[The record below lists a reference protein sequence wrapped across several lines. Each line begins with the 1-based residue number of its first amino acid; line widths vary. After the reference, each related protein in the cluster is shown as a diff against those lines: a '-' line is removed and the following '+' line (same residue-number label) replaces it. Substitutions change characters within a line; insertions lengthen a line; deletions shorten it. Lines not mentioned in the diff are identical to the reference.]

1 MTNRTIK
8 SIVALSVML
17 ASVSVA
23 HADST
28 QATPYVVALRDGV
41 STQNFVSMEISLG
54 VDVIRTFTLA
64 TSGFLANLT
73 NEEYAALK
81 KDTRVEYIEKD
92 AAISI
97 GSEQSLQNDSGW
109 RPQWGLDRI
118 DQVSAVLDDVYSYEY
133 SGNGVDVYV
142 VDSGINSSHT
152 EFTGRIKPGYSSVGD
167 ENGTEDCNGHGSH
180 VSGTVSGTVYGVAKA
195 VSVVPVR
202 VTGCS
207 GIGSVS
213 TVLDGI
219 NWMIAHHQSG
229 VPAVANLSI
238 GAGTSSILND
248 AIVSAISDG
257 ITVVVAAGNRN
268 ADACNYAMSS
278 ELTALTVAAITPS
291 NAKASYSNYGPCVD
305 IFAPGSDVVSAWYG
319 SSTILRSRSGTSM
332 ATPHAS
338 GVAAQILEQH
348 PTWTPQEVYAQ
359 IVSQSTPNAI
369 SAVPEDTVNLL
380 LFNNYQPVPAEAPA
394 PETTTSTTTSTTT
407 IPETTSTTSA
417 PTTTTTTTTTTTV
430 APTTT
435 TPSPLATTT
444 STTSTTTTTTTTTVQ
459 PTTTTTTTPST
470 TSSSSTTIPSNPQEE
485 EEEAPAS
492 PVTQPQAQPPTTIQV
507 PNETSST
514 SSTSSTI
521 VTAVPTAQKAANA
534 PTPATTVAKK
544 VKYTQSCKTAKQQK
558 KINGRMHICQKKNK
572 KLQWLAVKKQ
582 STRFTP
588 TRTS

>member
-17 ASVSVA
+17 TPVSVA
-23 HADST
+23 HADHT
-28 QATPYVVALRDGV
+28 QTTPYIVALRDGV
-41 STQNFVSMEISLG
+41 STQNFVSMEISRG
-54 VDVIRTFTLA
+54 TDVIHAFTLA

-73 NEEYAALK
+73 NEEYTALK

-92 AAISI
+92 AAVRI
-97 GSEQSLQNDSGW
+97 GSDQSLQNDNGW

-118 DQVSAVLDDVYSYEY
+118 DQVSAVLNDTYSYEY
-133 SGNGVDVYV
+133 SGSGVDVYV
-142 VDSGINSSHT
+142 IDSGINSSHT
-152 EFTGRIKPGYSSVGD
+152 EFADRVRPGYSAISDG
-167 ENGTEDCNGHGSH
+167 NGTEDCNGHGSH
-180 VSGTVSGTVYGVAKA
+180 VSGIAGGTVYGVAKA
-195 VSVVPVR
+195 VSVIPVR
-202 VTGCS
+202 VTGCN
-207 GIGSVS
+207 GVGAVS

-238 GAGTSSILND
+238 GAGISSILND

-268 ADACNYAMSS
+268 ADACDYAMSS

-332 ATPHAS
+332 AAPHAS

-369 SAVPEDTVNLL
+369 SAVSADTVNLL
-380 LFNNYQPVPAEAPA
+380 LFNNYQPALAEAPA
-394 PETTTSTTTSTTT
+394 TTTTTISPDTTLSVTTTTDSPVSTTTTTVAPPTTTTTTTSTTTTSTSTTTSTTT
-407 IPETTSTTSA
+407 TEP
-417 PTTTTTTTTTTTV
+417 
-430 APTTT
+430 
-435 TPSPLATTT
+435 ATTT
-444 STTSTTTTTTTTTVQ
+444 SS
-459 PTTTTTTTPST
+459 S
-470 TSSSSTTIPSNPQEE
+470 SSSSTTIPSNPQEE
-485 EEEAPAS
+485 QEEQPAS
-492 PVTQPQAQPPTTIQV
+492 PVTQPQAPPPTTTQV

-521 VTAVPTAQKAANA
+521 VTAVTTVPKAVDTAA
-534 PTPATTVAKK
+534 PTTTIANK
-544 VKYTQSCKTAKQQK
+544 VNYAQSCKTIKQQK
-558 KINGRMHICQKKNK
+558 KLNGLTYICQKTNK
-572 KLQWLAVKKQ
+572 KLQWLVVKKQ

-588 TRTS
+588 TRAS

>member
-17 ASVSVA
+17 TPVSVA
-23 HADST
+23 HADHT
-28 QATPYVVALRDGV
+28 QTTPYIVALRDGV
-41 STQNFVSMEISLG
+41 STQNFVSMEISRG
-54 VDVIRTFTLA
+54 TDVIHAFTLA

-92 AAISI
+92 AAVRI
-97 GSEQSLQNDSGW
+97 GSDQSLQNDNGW

-118 DQVSAVLDDVYSYEY
+118 DQVSAVLNDVYSYEY
-133 SGNGVDVYV
+133 SGSGVDVYV
-142 VDSGINSSHT
+142 IDSGINSSHT
-152 EFTGRIKPGYSSVGD
+152 EFADRVRPGYSAISDG
-167 ENGTEDCNGHGSH
+167 NGTEDCNGHGSH
-180 VSGTVSGTVYGVAKA
+180 VSGIAGGTVYGVAKA
-195 VSVVPVR
+195 VSVIPVR
-202 VTGCS
+202 VTGCN
-207 GIGSVS
+207 GVGAVS

-238 GAGTSSILND
+238 GAGISSILND

-268 ADACNYAMSS
+268 ADACDYAMSS

-332 ATPHAS
+332 AAPHAS

-369 SAVPEDTVNLL
+369 SAVSADTVNLL
-380 LFNNYQPVPAEAPA
+380 LFNNYQPALAEAPA
-394 PETTTSTTTSTTT
+394 
-407 IPETTSTTSA
+407 
-417 PTTTTTTTTTTTV
+417 TTTTV

-435 TPSPLATTT
+435 TSTTTT
-444 STTSTTTTTTTTTVQ
+444 STSTTTSTTTTEPATTTSTS
-459 PTTTTTTTPST
+459 TTTLPQETTTTPPT
-470 TSSSSTTIPSNPQEE
+470 TSSSSSTTIPSNPQEE
-485 EEEAPAS
+485 QEEQPAS
-492 PVTQPQAQPPTTIQV
+492 PVTQPQAPPPTTTQV

-521 VTAVPTAQKAANA
+521 VTAV
-534 PTPATTVAKK
+534 TTVPKAVDTATPTTTIANK
-544 VKYTQSCKTAKQQK
+544 VSSVPSSQSCKTIKQQK
-558 KINGRMHICQKKNK
+558 KLNGLTYICQKTNK
-572 KLQWLAVKKQ
+572 KLQWLVVKKQ

-588 TRTS
+588 TRAS